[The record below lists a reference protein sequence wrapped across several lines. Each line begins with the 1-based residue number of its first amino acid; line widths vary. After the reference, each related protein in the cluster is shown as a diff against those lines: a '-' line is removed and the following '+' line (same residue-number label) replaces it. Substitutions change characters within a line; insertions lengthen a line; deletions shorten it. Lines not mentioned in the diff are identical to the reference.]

1 MAKDSIVAMMNRDHG
16 KIAKLILR
24 LEKNKCTNWV
34 MTKRD
39 FEEFKWELERHFV
52 TEEKA
57 IFIYLDHKNPETYE
71 MMEELL
77 EEHNVIM
84 DGLKDLELT
93 LKKGNKSGLKP
104 FLQDLHAH
112 KQFEDEEFYPR
123 LENELTAEQ
132 KRQIALAM
140 QSPI

>member
-52 TEEKA
+52 TE
-57 IFIYLDHKNPETYE
+57 
-71 MMEELL
+71 
-77 EEHNVIM
+77 
-84 DGLKDLELT
+84 
-93 LKKGNKSGLKP
+93 
-104 FLQDLHAH
+104 
-112 KQFEDEEFYPR
+112 
-123 LENELTAEQ
+123 
-132 KRQIALAM
+132 
-140 QSPI
+140 